1 MFTAFPSIRRWWVY
15 QLFYAAFLLTVFG
28 ILWAMDRQPDIPS
41 GLLFAFCLGNVNT
54 IAIDLLR
61 LRLCRQRLALAWA
74 VFVAAEIVV
83 IPVFFLATVAVGI
96 PLLGPQHMRPPFWH
110 YVAGGWRMPLLMTFV
125 LGVAYNF
132 FRQASERLERRNREL
147 EHAVKREVAGRE
159 LQEQELGRAREIQ
172 QALLPKEIAQVP
184 GFEVVAAWEPARLVG
199 GDYYDV
205 IRLSETKLGICI
217 ADVVGK
223 GVSAALLMAN
233 VQATVRAYASEQ
245 AAPPWLC
252 RRVNEILCSNLAD
265 DKFVTLFY
273 GILDAEA
280 RTLRYTTAG
289 HLPPLLVRRDGTHD
303 TLREG
308 GAVLGVF
315 RDWDYQ
321 EGCIALSPGDRI
333 YMFTDGITE
342 AAGANGEEFGETGVL
357 QVAIRESACSAGEIR
372 ERLLGEV
379 RQFCDSQFHDDA
391 TLLLIAAQG
400 RSGDPDL
407 SPGSK
412 VSQDVTAS
420 ALRE

>member
-1 MFTAFPSIRRWWVY
+1 LSTAFPSITRWWFY
-15 QLFYAAFLLTVFG
+15 QLFYAALLLTAFG
-28 ILWAMDRQPDIPS
+28 MLWAVGQQLDFSS
-41 GLLFAFCLGNVNT
+41 GLLFAFGLGNLNT

-61 LRLCRQRLALAWA
+61 LRLSRQKPIVAWA
-74 VFVAAEIVV
+74 MFTGAEILL
-83 IPVFFLATVAVGI
+83 IPLFFLAVVAIGI
-96 PLLGPQHMRPPFWH
+96 PLLGTQHMTGPVWH
-110 YVAGGWRMPLLMTFV
+110 YVSTGWKIPLLLTFV
-125 LGVAYNF
+125 FGVAYNF
-132 FRQASERLERRNREL
+132 YRQASERLERRNREL

-159 LQEQELGRAREIQ
+159 LQEQEL
-172 QALLPKEIAQVP
+172 
-184 GFEVVAAWEPARLVG
+184 
-199 GDYYDV
+199 
-205 IRLSETKLGICI
+205 ETKLGICI

-289 HLPPLLVRRDGTHD
+289 HLPPLLVRWDGTHD

-321 EGCIALSPGDRI
+321 EGRIALSPGDRI
-333 YMFTDGITE
+333 YLFTDGITE
-342 AAGANGEEFGETGVL
+342 ATGANGEEFGETGVL

-379 RQFCDSQFHDDA
+379 RQFCDCQFHDDA

-400 RSGDPDL
+400 RGGDPDL

-412 VSQDVTAS
+412 VSEAVAAS